1 MKRKDGVME
10 KIIGARKGVD
20 RERQE
25 IKAAMV
31 VVASVTMR
39 TTADK
44 GEQIRWVVAEK

>member
-1 MKRKDGVME
+1 MKRKDGGME
-10 KIIGARKGVD
+10 KIIGARQGMD

-31 VVASVTMR
+31 VVVSVTMR